1 MCDGYGLSACVSD
14 LPGKEPHE
22 LTQRLLNVSGWAGR
36 CLRRVFEA
44 GGSRMQKRQTARIL
58 SRLPDSVLA
67 DIGFR
72 RVDIWG
78 QPLPE
83 ARYDDLPVLGLVPM
97 EINPTFIERTDT
109 NPGSEYWSADSST
122 KVALS
127 SATATPFQVRHDRAS
142 GQSPPQNRSR
152 RSV

>member
-36 CLRRVFEA
+36 CLRRVFDA
-44 GGSRMQKRQTARIL
+44 SRSGMQKRQTAGIL

-72 RVDIWG
+72 RVDICG
-78 QPLPE
+78 RPLRHRSAE
-83 ARYDDLPVLGLVPM
+83 ARCGDLPVLALVPM
-97 EINPTFIERTDT
+97 EINPTFIERMDT
-109 NPGSEYWSADSST
+109 R
-122 KVALS
+122 
-127 SATATPFQVRHDRAS
+127 QRA
-142 GQSPPQNRSR
+142 
-152 RSV
+152 